1 MVRVSKK
8 SAIIYTYKYKFYYTK
23 RLKTIDIAG
32 IIYNHCIALHKRYY
46 RLYGK
51 HLNKYQLQKHLTK
64 LKKLPKYEYWKKVP
78 SQAIQDITDRI
89 DKAYKLC
96 FRNKKRGIKASIPTF
111 KKIKSYKSYTL
122 KQAGYKIDGNVI
134 RFGGYKY
141 KFWLS
146 RPIKDKIKTITIKR
160 DNIGDF
166 YIYIALEQE
175 LQSNT
180 ASGNIVGIDF
190 GLKTFLTLS
199 DATQI
204 KAPRY
209 YLAYLKRLKKL
220 QRGLSKKQKGSN
232 NYKEAKKALARLHI
246 KIINTRRDFFHKLA
260 NQIAKSYKFVVIEDL
275 NTKAMQKLWGKKI
288 SEYAFSE
295 FVNILEYKTN
305 LIKIDRYYPSSKTC
319 SKCGYIL
326 DSLDLKTREWQCPKC
341 NTLHDRNINAAIN
354 ICRVGAST
362 LVLGLRPTGLSLR
375 SDGIGE
381 VRPAIAGIPA

>member
-1 MVRVSKK
+1 MVIR
-8 SAIIYTYKYKFYYTK
+8 TYKYKLYHTK
-23 RLKTIDIAG
+23 RLKHIDKTIDIAG
-32 IIYNHCIALHKRYY
+32 IIYNHCIALHKRYF

-64 LKKLPKYEYWKKVP
+64 LKKLPKYEYWKKMP

-89 DKAYKLC
+89 DKAYKLF

-134 RFGGYKY
+134 WLNGYKF

-146 RPIKDKIKTITIKR
+146 RPIEGKIKTITIKR
-160 DNIGDF
+160 DNIGSF
-166 YIYIALEQE
+166 YICIALEQE

-180 ASGNIVGIDF
+180 ASANIVGIDF

-220 QRGLSKKQKGSN
+220 QRSLSKKQKGSN
-232 NYKEAKKALARLHI
+232 NYKRAKRALAKLHI
-246 KIINTRRDFFHKLA
+246 KIANTRRDFFYKLA
-260 NQIAKSYKFVVIEDL
+260 NKIAKSYEFVVIEDL
-275 NTKAMQKLWGKKI
+275 NIKAMQKLWGKKI
-288 SEYAFSE
+288 SDYAFSE

-341 NTLHDRNINAAIN
+341 NTLHDRDINAAIN

-362 LVLGLRPTGLSLR
+362 LGL
-375 SDGIGE
+375 GE